1 MKLLCLNHYFHIS
14 DELLRNLCEW
24 WCGSV
29 DYSHLLFCAGRVAP
43 VLCWHVGKGETL
55 AITSCSPPPRSL
67 PVPRT
72 SILPPRHAGTVLH
85 QLLRLPGCAQRR
97 LSPQKWMWLLLEGA
111 FLATCP
117 LQWEGSTSAGLSDQH
132 LYPQLNPPV
141 AEQHGSLAGT
151 SNRGLGGRQE
161 TSRRHGN
168 KISWTSMSSFS
179 FCSFRHFPR

>member
-14 DELLRNLCEW
+14 DELLRNRCEW
-24 WCGSV
+24 WCGSL
-29 DYSHLLFCAGRVAP
+29 DYSHLLF
-43 VLCWHVGKGETL
+43 L

-72 SILPPRHAGTVLH
+72 SVLPPRHAGTVLH
-85 QLLRLPGCAQRR
+85 QLLRLPGCVQRR

-111 FLATCP
+111 LLATCP
-117 LQWEGSTSAGLSDQH
+117 LRWEGSTSAGLSDQH

-151 SNRGLGGRQE
+151 SNRGLSRRQE
-161 TSRRHGN
+161 TSRRRGN

-179 FCSFRHFPR
+179 FCNFRHFPR